1 MYVSGGQSYKKVVQ
15 FALRDEKITNERMS
29 RGNFQKRK
37 GFNFMSKQ
45 SSKNSQSSDSSRSR
59 TDLFVLHRQNDH
71 HNRLGLV
78 RYYRVS

>member
-1 MYVSGGQSYKKVVQ
+1 MYVSGGRSYKKVVQ

-29 RGNFQKRK
+29 RGNFKKRK

-71 HNRLGLV
+71 HNRLG
-78 RYYRVS
+78 